1 MKNAKVFFALS
12 LCTAL
17 FLLASCKSATP
28 LQRDGIVDIPLT
40 LSNYEVLGRVKMVD
54 SDFRIVFFS
63 FGKAKK
69 YGLYYKILEEAQKE
83 YPTANDVVNV
93 TVDFEGTSF
102 LIFQKGTYTTTALA
116 VRYK

>member
-1 MKNAKVFFALS
+1 MKKAKVFFALL

-28 LQRDGIVDIPLT
+28 LQRDGMVDIPL
-40 LSNYEVLGRVKMVD
+40 SEPNYEILGRIKMVNT
-54 SDFRIVFFS
+54 DFRIVFFS
-63 FGKAKK
+63 FGKSKK
-69 YGLYYKILEEAQKE
+69 FSLYYKILEEAQKE

-102 LIFQKGTYTTTALA
+102 LFFQKGTYTTTALA
-116 VRYK
+116 IRYK

>member
-1 MKNAKVFFALS
+1 MKTAKVFFALS

-17 FLLASCKSATP
+17 FLLASCKSAAP

-54 SDFRIVFFS
+54 TDFRIVFFS
-63 FGKAKK
+63 FGKVKK

-102 LIFQKGTYTTTALA
+102 LFFQKGTYTTTALA

>member
-1 MKNAKVFFALS
+1 MQKYFLRFHFVL
-12 LCTAL
+12 LCFYL
-17 FLLASCKSATP
+17 HLVN
-28 LQRDGIVDIPLT
+28 LQHLYNEMELYIFH
-40 LSNYEVLGRVKMVD
+40 Y
-54 SDFRIVFFS
+54 RIVFFS

>member
-1 MKNAKVFFALS
+1 MNFHTKLKSGGIYYEKCKSIFCIS

-28 LQRDGIVDIPLT
+28 LQLDGIVDILLT
-40 LSNYEVLGRVKMVD
+40 LSNYELLD
-54 SDFRIVFFS
+54 
-63 FGKAKK
+63 
-69 YGLYYKILEEAQKE
+69 YKILEEAQKE

-93 TVDFEGTSF
+93 TVDFEGTRF
-102 LIFQKGTYTTTALA
+102 LFFQKGTYTTTALA

>member
-40 LSNYEVLGRVKMVD
+40 LSNYEVLSRVK
-54 SDFRIVFFS
+54 
-63 FGKAKK
+63 
-69 YGLYYKILEEAQKE
+69 
-83 YPTANDVVNV
+83 
-93 TVDFEGTSF
+93 FEGTRFLFFHLLNKKGCSF
-102 LIFQKGTYTTTALA
+102 DE
-116 VRYK
+116 VHP

>member
-1 MKNAKVFFALS
+1 MKNAKVFFVLS

-54 SDFRIVFFS
+54 TDFRIVFFS

-93 TVDFEGTSF
+93 TVDFEGTRF
-102 LIFQKGTYTTTALA
+102 LFFQKGTYTTTALA